1 MAHNH
6 HIHTEKIILQKLSMR
21 SRKAVGILAQRH
33 MEDKKNP
40 GTITSLRALLQ
51 EYIDTQEDVCAARW
65 LLARISADPLAEIN
79 CRRYICELLY
89 GYR

>member
-6 HIHTEKIILQKLSMR
+6 HIHTEKITLQKLSMR
-21 SRKAVGILAQRH
+21 SRKAVGMLAQRH
-33 MEDKKNP
+33 MEDRNNP
-40 GTITSLRALLQ
+40 GTIDSLRTLLRD
-51 EYIDTQEDVCAARW
+51 YIDTHEDTCAARW
-65 LLARISADPLAEIN
+65 LLARLTADPLAEIN